1 MHTSPP
7 PQSPRRSGGQPA
19 APGRVGRP
27 GWLGRVGQPGR
38 VEQAKRVGRVATG
51 VLAGAL
57 TLAACG
63 GSTPTQSGST
73 TTSTSSG
80 AAPSTSS
87 RSTPATTG
95 GAKGTANVAYAGSL
109 EYLNETVVGP
119 AFHRATGNAYEG
131 RGGGSF
137 GLSKEILAG
146 EITPNVF
153 ESLGAAPIAP
163 LVPRYT
169 TWWVRFAA
177 SPIVVAYNP
186 STRFAP
192 ELRAIAAGK
201 RPLADLFRLFESP
214 GFLLG
219 RTNPNTDPQGQAFV
233 EMVQLAERQL
243 HLPSGAAAR
252 ILGSLDNPAQVFAE
266 TALEA
271 RLEAGQLD
279 AASAFRSQAIQLHLP
294 YVSLPAS
301 LNFGEPSEAATY
313 ASASLRLSD
322 GTVVHGSPL
331 VLDITTI
338 GRPAPT
344 AAGTFV
350 AYVLS
355 RAGQNE
361 LAAAGYTLLAPTAF
375 GNRADVPASVVAELG
390 GS

>member
-1 MHTSPP
+1 M
-7 PQSPRRSGGQPA
+7 
-19 APGRVGRP
+19 
-27 GWLGRVGQPGR
+27 
-38 VEQAKRVGRVATG
+38 
-51 VLAGAL
+51 LAGAL

-63 GSTPTQSGST
+63 DSVATKSRPTAT
-73 TTSTSSG
+73 DTSSG
-80 AAPSTSS
+80 VSPTTA
-87 RSTPATTG
+87 PATTPTTAG
-95 GAKGTANVAYAGSL
+95 RAKGTADVAYAGSL

-119 AFHRATGNAYEG
+119 AFQRETGNTYQG

-153 ESLGAAPIAP
+153 ESVGAAPITA

-186 STRFAP
+186 STRYAP

-201 RPLADLFRLFESP
+201 RPLADLFRLFEMP

-219 RTNPNTDPQGQAFV
+219 RTNPNTDPQGQAFA

-243 HLPSGAAAR
+243 QLPPGTAGR
-252 ILGSLDNPAQVFAE
+252 VLGSLDNPAQVFAE

-294 YVSLPAS
+294 YVTLPAS
-301 LNFGEPSEAATY
+301 LNFGEPSETATY
-313 ASASLRLSD
+313 ASASLRLTD
-322 GTVVHGSPL
+322 GSVVHGTPL

-338 GRPAPT
+338 GRPSPT
-344 AAGTFV
+344 AASAFV

-355 RAGQNE
+355 PAGQRE
-361 LAAAGYTLLAPTAF
+361 LAKGGYTLLAPAVF
-375 GNRADVPASVVAELG
+375 GSRRDVPASVAAELG

>member
-1 MHTSPP
+1 M
-7 PQSPRRSGGQPA
+7 
-19 APGRVGRP
+19 
-27 GWLGRVGQPGR
+27 
-38 VEQAKRVGRVATG
+38 TG
-51 VLAGAL
+51 VLLAGAL
-57 TLAACG
+57 TLAAC
-63 GSTPTQSGST
+63 SGST
-73 TTSTSSG
+73 ATRPGAAATSTSSG
-80 AAPSTSS
+80 AS
-87 RSTPATTG
+87 PATASAATPTTAG
-95 GAKGTANVAYAGSL
+95 RAKGTADVAYAGSL

-119 AFHRATGNAYEG
+119 AFHRATGNGYEG

-153 ESLGAAPIAP
+153 ESVGAAPITA

-201 RPLADLFRLFESP
+201 RPLADLFRLFEAP

-243 HLPSGAAAR
+243 HLPSGTAGR
-252 ILGSLDNPAQVFAE
+252 VLGSPDNPAQVFAE

-322 GTVVHGSPL
+322 GSVVHGSPL

-338 GRPAPT
+338 GKPAPA
-344 AAGTFV
+344 AAGAFV

-355 RAGQNE
+355 PAGRRE
-361 LAAAGYTLLAPTAF
+361 LANGGYTLLAPTVF
-375 GNRADVPASVVAELG
+375 GSRRDVPAPVAAELG